1 MRLTSIRAEKI
12 PPIELFDVSG
22 LTDVVVLAGP
32 NGVGKS
38 RFVAS
43 VLQELRALSG
53 RGITLEI
60 EATSVAEEE
69 AWGKKTLN
77 TSLEDD
83 RPLLRKI
90 LQKNKRRQNFESS
103 ILNFESDRSIQ
114 NVQPYTFSW
123 DVSDPFDEQLGWDF
137 NWSYLKN
144 RFQDTMHAIFRKVH
158 SLEGEIARKARELQR

>member
-1 MRLTSIRAEKI
+1 MRLASIRAEKI

-43 VLQELRALSG
+43 VLQELRVLSG
-53 RGITLEI
+53 RGISLQI
-60 EATSVAEEE
+60 EATSASEEE
-69 AWGKKTLN
+69 TWGKKTLN
-77 TSLEDD
+77 TSSDED
-83 RPLLRKI
+83 RPLLRKT

-114 NVQPYTFSW
+114 NVQPYAFSW
-123 DVSDPFDEQLGWDF
+123 DVSDPFVEQQG
-137 NWSYLKN
+137 
-144 RFQDTMHAIFRKVH
+144 
-158 SLEGEIARKARELQR
+158 